1 MSVYLDRLTDE
12 FEAITAGIDD
22 TLNRAADEQRELTAD
37 ESTTVERSQVRA
49 EELRKSIEHFGT
61 IEETRAKVATV
72 RSKVP
77 NSQPIQR
84 STQPPQAPED
94 PDAAIQREFPEGIGD
109 YLVTLHRATAGHDP
123 AAREKIERAV
133 ANQTTPDIPGLI
145 PRPILG
151 PVISL
156 LDGVRPFI
164 ESTRRGTLPGTG
176 GFDRP
181 VITQHVQVGIQAAE
195 KTELASRKMI
205 IGKLPVTAK
214 TYGGVVD
221 VSYQAVD
228 WSNPAVM
235 GILAQ
240 DFAYQYAQE
249 TDVDA
254 GAQFLASLT
263 NAAIPI
269 EDDTAAAVIAALFA
283 GAQVSLAAGRSAMP
297 DTLWVSPDVWG
308 SLGGLVN
315 AFGQPIFPSITPGGT
330 SGSNVSGFGLV
341 VDVNFPTG
349 TMVLGPSRFLEWYE
363 NVRGLITVAEPTLF
377 GQDVAYGGYGAFI
390 NTVPAAFS
398 SFTVPTPPV
407 EPAVA
412 SSSKK

>member
-1 MSVYLDRLTDE
+1 MSVYLDRLTSE

-22 TLNRAADEQRELTAD
+22 TLNRAAEEQRELSAD
-37 ESTTVERSQVRA
+37 ESTTVERSQTRA
-49 EELRKSIEHFGT
+49 EELRKSIEHYGT
-61 IEETRAKVATV
+61 IEETRSKVATV

-77 NSQPIQR
+77 VTPIQR
-84 STQPPQAPED
+84 STQVAQPED
-94 PDAAIQREFPEGIGD
+94 PDAAIQREFPDGIGD
-109 YLVTLHRATAGHDP
+109 YLVTLHRATAERDP
-123 AAREKIERAV
+123 ASREKIDRAV
-133 ANQTTPDIPGLI
+133 ANQTTADIPGLI

-151 PVISL
+151 PIISL

-164 ESTRRGTLPGTG
+164 ESTRRGVLPGTG

-181 VITQHVQVGIQAAE
+181 IITQHVQVGIQAQE
-195 KTELASRKMI
+195 KTQLASRQMV
-205 IGKLPVTAK
+205 IGKLPVAAK

-240 DFAYQYAQE
+240 DFAFQYALE
-249 TDVDA
+249 TDTDA
-254 GAQFLASLT
+254 GTDFLASVT
-263 NAAIPI
+263 SAPIPI
-269 EDDTAAAVIAALFA
+269 PEATAGAVTSALFT
-283 GAQVSLAAGRSAMP
+283 GAQASLVNGRSAMP

-308 SLGGLVN
+308 QLGGLVN
-315 AFGQPIFPSITPGGT
+315 AFGQPIFPSITPGNPT
-330 SGSNVSGFGLV
+330 GSNVTGFRLV
-341 VDVNFPTG
+341 VDVNFPAQ

-398 SFTVPTPPV
+398 RFTVPPV
-407 EPAVA
+407 DVDTATTVTA
-412 SSSKK
+412 KAK